1 MPRLE
6 RPQDE
11 RLNVLEILERGSVE
25 VLGRLPFSSNYVFLA
40 RVSLEEAE
48 LHAVYKPRRGERPL
62 RDFPL
67 GTLAAR
73 EVATFL
79 VAEAAGWPVVPPTV
93 MRSDGPI
100 GPGSLQVF
108 IDHDPNRHYFVLVH
122 ERSAEMSTFAALDV
136 VINNADR
143 KAGHILE
150 GPDGRLWGV
159 DHGLTFNVDP
169 KLRTVIWAFAEQ
181 EIPEAVRSHLQ
192 ALSDALAPGTELDAS
207 LSRLLAPQEVEETRA
222 RLALLLADG
231 VFPSPEGPFS
241 MPWPLV

>member
-1 MPRLE
+1 LPRLE
-6 RPQDE
+6 RTQDE
-11 RLNVLEILERGSVE
+11 RLNTLEILERGEVD
-25 VLGRLPFSSNYVFLA
+25 VLGRLPFSSNYVFLV
-40 RVSLEEAE
+40 RVSHEGEE
-48 LHAVYKPRRGERPL
+48 LHAVYKPSRGERPL
-62 RDFPL
+62 RDFPA
-67 GTLAAR
+67 GTLAVR
-73 EVATFL
+73 EVATFR

-93 MRSDGPI
+93 MRADGPI

-108 IDHDPNRHYFVLVH
+108 VDHDPNRHYFVLVH
-122 ERSAEMSTFAALDV
+122 EWSAEMATFAALDI

-150 GPDGRLWGV
+150 DSDGHLWGV

-181 EIPEAVRSHLQ
+181 EIPAAVRSRLEGLAQ
-192 ALSDALAPGTELDAS
+192 NLAPGSELDIS
-207 LSRLLAPQEVEETRA
+207 LNRVLSAEEVEETRA